1 MGDRLAFY
9 PAMSAP
15 RRRRRG
21 TGDGGGEGSV
31 NSGSK
36 KSELRREREEG
47 RWKNRET
54 ENKVIPMT
62 LKETV
67 FHELETAD
75 EQLLEEVMQVIRSRT
90 TPKPTMTITDAI
102 AELRRN
108 MSPEELDP
116 NAEDIWE
123 TVRDRTP
130 VSEEPRW

>member
-1 MGDRLAFY
+1 
-9 PAMSAP
+9 
-15 RRRRRG
+15 
-21 TGDGGGEGSV
+21 
-31 NSGSK
+31 
-36 KSELRREREEG
+36 
-47 RWKNRET
+47 
-54 ENKVIPMT
+54 MT

>member
-1 MGDRLAFY
+1 
-9 PAMSAP
+9 
-15 RRRRRG
+15 
-21 TGDGGGEGSV
+21 
-31 NSGSK
+31 
-36 KSELRREREEG
+36 
-47 RWKNRET
+47 
-54 ENKVIPMT
+54 MT

-75 EQLLEEVMQVIRSRT
+75 DLLLEDLLQVIRSRT
-90 TPKPTMTITDAI
+90 TLKPTMTITDTI

>member
-1 MGDRLAFY
+1 
-9 PAMSAP
+9 
-15 RRRRRG
+15 
-21 TGDGGGEGSV
+21 
-31 NSGSK
+31 
-36 KSELRREREEG
+36 
-47 RWKNRET
+47 
-54 ENKVIPMT
+54 MT
-62 LKETV
+62 LRETV
-67 FHELETAD
+67 FHDLETAD
-75 EQLLEEVMQVIRSRT
+75 DLLLEDLLQVIRSRT

>member
-1 MGDRLAFY
+1 
-9 PAMSAP
+9 
-15 RRRRRG
+15 
-21 TGDGGGEGSV
+21 
-31 NSGSK
+31 
-36 KSELRREREEG
+36 
-47 RWKNRET
+47 
-54 ENKVIPMT
+54 MT

-75 EQLLEEVMQVIRSRT
+75 DLLLEDLLQVIRSRT

>member
-1 MGDRLAFY
+1 
-9 PAMSAP
+9 
-15 RRRRRG
+15 
-21 TGDGGGEGSV
+21 
-31 NSGSK
+31 
-36 KSELRREREEG
+36 
-47 RWKNRET
+47 
-54 ENKVIPMT
+54 MT

-75 EQLLEEVMQVIRSRT
+75 DLLLEDLLQVIRSRQ

-123 TVRDRTP
+123 NVRDRTP
-130 VSEEPRW
+130 VSGEPRW

>member
-1 MGDRLAFY
+1 
-9 PAMSAP
+9 
-15 RRRRRG
+15 
-21 TGDGGGEGSV
+21 
-31 NSGSK
+31 
-36 KSELRREREEG
+36 
-47 RWKNRET
+47 
-54 ENKVIPMT
+54 MT
-62 LKETV
+62 LKETIL
-67 FHELETAD
+67 HELETAD
-75 EQLLEEVMQVIRSRT
+75 DLLLEDLLQVIRSRT